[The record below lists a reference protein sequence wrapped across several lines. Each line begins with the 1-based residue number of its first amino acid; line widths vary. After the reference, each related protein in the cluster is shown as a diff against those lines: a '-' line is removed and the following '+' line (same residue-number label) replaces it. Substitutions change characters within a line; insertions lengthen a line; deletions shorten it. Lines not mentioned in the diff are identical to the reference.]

1 MIPRRDITLYKGLPF
16 YLMRW
21 FMNVFYRRDYR
32 QLFRKSLEKFFGS
45 GKVFLLSRGRFSFN
59 LILESVDHK
68 TDDEI
73 IIPNYYLKELIPP
86 LEQQGL
92 KPVLCDISM
101 PDLSL
106 DSKELSS
113 KLNTKTRFV
122 ILPHMFGNCGDVDA
136 LIRIIRAK
144 APNAIIIEDC
154 AHSFGAEYKGKKLG
168 VFGDVSLH
176 SFDYIKPLNLLGGGA
191 LLVNNE
197 DILDNISENY
207 AEIPDAAMTAGI
219 RPIVYY
225 LVQQLVLR
233 TPLFSIVKRL
243 MRSDT
248 IRRWISKVH
257 NSAPET
263 PSRLS
268 AIQSLI
274 GHMQLKHFGEKNRA
288 LKRALYAYEKKM
300 DTYFLERIP
309 KGKNTKIS
317 FYSLFIIMD
326 EDSSGI
332 EEHMFRK
339 GIDIGMKGEV
349 MDICEEDSSYA
360 NSLLAYKGMIQLPL
374 HHRLSERKIKKIAK
388 ALNSYLD

>member
-16 YLMRW
+16 YLVRW
-21 FMNVFYRRDYR
+21 VVNVFYRKDYR

-45 GKVFLLSRGRFSFN
+45 GKIFLLSRGRFSFD
-59 LILESVDHK
+59 LMLKSVGHK

-73 IIPNYYLKELIPP
+73 IIPNYYLKELTPP
-86 LEQQGL
+86 LERRGL

-113 KLNTKTRFV
+113 KLNTNTRFV

-144 APNAIIIEDC
+144 APNAMIIEDC

-168 VFGDVSLH
+168 TFGDASLH

-197 DILDNISENY
+197 DILDNISKNY
-207 AEIPDAAMTAGI
+207 AEIPDAARIAGI

-248 IRRWISKVH
+248 IRGWISKVH

-274 GHMQLKHFGEKNRA
+274 GHMQLKHFGEKHRT
-288 LKRALYAYEKKM
+288 LKKAMDVYEREI

-309 KGKNTKIS
+309 KGENTKSS
-317 FYSLFIIMD
+317 FYSLFVIMD
-326 EDSSGI
+326 EDSIDI
-332 EEHMFRK
+332 EKHMFRK
-339 GIDIGMKGEV
+339 GVDIGIKGEV
-349 MDICEEDSSYA
+349 MDVCKNDSSYR
-360 NSLLAYKGMIQLPL
+360 NSVFAYKGMIQLPL
-374 HHRLSERKIKKIAK
+374 HHRLSERRIRKIAK